1 MEQTQQ
7 KTQKKF
13 FFNPERL
20 NRLKKSLDMNQNKEK
35 TQEENIVAQQE
46 QNTQEDVQNKIEV
59 QENPVEDKD
68 KEISEE
74 KLEEQKEAV
83 ESKNSDM
90 EVKEEQEKTEEIKN
104 DNTEEQEEHPVEKKK
119 RHRRTKK
126 EIEEDKA
133 SKESVKD
140 LEEQSEEKESEI
152 HEVVQKVSIKE
163 LAIKDYM
170 ESMNSINNVCYDE
183 VWENTKKMLT
193 AEIDKIKIKADLNP
207 AVIAVMAENIDS
219 ACDML
224 SPYYQQYNAALIN
237 LTDKDTGKI
246 AYIKGINSVG
256 MNAEDRKLNAW
267 KACVTYKEKK
277 VNCNLLELATITRN
291 RLAFIKSLHE
301 RLESK
306 RNILFTMTAVMK
318 NIK

>member
-20 NRLKKSLDMNQNKEK
+20 NRLKKSLDMNQNEEK
-35 TQEENIVAQQE
+35 TKEENVVMQQE
-46 QNTQEDVQNKIEV
+46 QNKQEV

-74 KLEEQKEAV
+74 KQEEQKEMV

-90 EVKEEQEKTEEIKN
+90 EVKEEQKKTEEIKN
-104 DNTEEQEEHPVEKKK
+104 NSTEEHEEQPVEKKK

-126 EIEEDKA
+126 EIEEEKA
-133 SKESVKD
+133 LKESAKES
-140 LEEQSEEKESEI
+140 EEQSEEKEPEPQ
-152 HEVVQKVSIKE
+152 EVVQKVSIKE

-170 ESMNSINNVCYDE
+170 ESMNCVNNVCYDE
-183 VWENTKKMLT
+183 AWENTKKMLT

-277 VNCNLLELATITRN
+277 INCNLLELATITRN

-306 RNILFTMTAVMK
+306 RNILFTMTAMMK
-318 NIK
+318 NVK

>member
-20 NRLKKSLDMNQNKEK
+20 NRLKKSLDMNQNEEK
-35 TQEENIVAQQE
+35 TKEENVVMQQE
-46 QNTQEDVQNKIEV
+46 QNKQEV

-74 KLEEQKEAV
+74 KQEEQKEVV

-90 EVKEEQEKTEEIKN
+90 EVKEEQKKTEEIKN
-104 DNTEEQEEHPVEKKK
+104 NSTEEHEEQPVEKKK

-126 EIEEDKA
+126 EIEEEKA
-133 SKESVKD
+133 LKESAKES
-140 LEEQSEEKESEI
+140 EEQSEEKEPEPQ
-152 HEVVQKVSIKE
+152 EVVQKVSIKE

-170 ESMNSINNVCYDE
+170 ESMNCVNNVCYDE
-183 VWENTKKMLT
+183 AWENTKKMLT

-277 VNCNLLELATITRN
+277 INCNLLELATITRN

-306 RNILFTMTAVMK
+306 RNILFTMTAMMK
-318 NIK
+318 NVK

>member
-20 NRLKKSLDMNQNKEK
+20 NRLKKSLDMNQNEEK
-35 TQEENIVAQQE
+35 TKEENVVMQQE
-46 QNTQEDVQNKIEV
+46 QNKQEV

-74 KLEEQKEAV
+74 KQEEQKEVV

-90 EVKEEQEKTEEIKN
+90 EVKEEQKKTEEIKN
-104 DNTEEQEEHPVEKKK
+104 NSTEEHEEHEEQPVEKKK

-126 EIEEDKA
+126 EIEEEKA
-133 SKESVKD
+133 LKESAKES
-140 LEEQSEEKESEI
+140 EEQSEEKEPEPQ
-152 HEVVQKVSIKE
+152 EVVQKVSIKE

-170 ESMNSINNVCYDE
+170 ESMNCVNNVCYDE
-183 VWENTKKMLT
+183 AWENTKKMLT

-277 VNCNLLELATITRN
+277 INCNLLELATITRN

-306 RNILFTMTAVMK
+306 RNILFTMTAMMK
-318 NIK
+318 NVK

>member
-20 NRLKKSLDMNQNKEK
+20 NRLKKSLDMNQNEEK
-35 TQEENIVAQQE
+35 TKEENVVMQQE
-46 QNTQEDVQNKIEV
+46 QNKQEV

-74 KLEEQKEAV
+74 KQEEQKEV
-83 ESKNSDM
+83 IESKNSDM
-90 EVKEEQEKTEEIKN
+90 EVKEEQKKTEEIKN
-104 DNTEEQEEHPVEKKK
+104 NSTEEHEEHEEHEEQPVEKKK

-126 EIEEDKA
+126 EIEEEKA
-133 SKESVKD
+133 LKESAKES
-140 LEEQSEEKESEI
+140 EEQSEEKEPESQ
-152 HEVVQKVSIKE
+152 EVVQKVSIKE

-170 ESMNSINNVCYDE
+170 ESMNCVNNVCYDE
-183 VWENTKKMLT
+183 AWENTKKMLT

-277 VNCNLLELATITRN
+277 INCNLLELATITRN

-306 RNILFTMTAVMK
+306 RNILFTMTAMMK
-318 NIK
+318 NVK

>member
-20 NRLKKSLDMNQNKEK
+20 NRLKKSLDMNQNEEK
-35 TQEENIVAQQE
+35 TKEENVVMQQE
-46 QNTQEDVQNKIEV
+46 QNKQEV

-74 KLEEQKEAV
+74 KQEEQKKVV

-90 EVKEEQEKTEEIKN
+90 EVKEEQKKTEEIKN
-104 DNTEEQEEHPVEKKK
+104 NSTEEHEEQPVEKKK

-126 EIEEDKA
+126 EIEEEKA
-133 SKESVKD
+133 LKESAKES
-140 LEEQSEEKESEI
+140 EEQSEEKEPEPQ
-152 HEVVQKVSIKE
+152 EVVQKVSIKE

-170 ESMNSINNVCYDE
+170 ESMNCVNNICYDE
-183 VWENTKKMLT
+183 AWENTKKMLT

-277 VNCNLLELATITRN
+277 INCNLLELATITRN

-306 RNILFTMTAVMK
+306 RNILFTMTAMMK
-318 NIK
+318 NVK